1 MVEGHQRPV
10 GEFISARAWFAAR
23 LAELFEAAGNP
34 TLQRVVT
41 TAERRLRAA
50 RAPGASG
57 GLSVQRLSDWR
68 TGHHRPASFEQFTPA
83 LLTLIELVPPKPGST
98 RTELMDPLVWKQ
110 WWAAAD
116 AENDS
121 ATGPVKAK
129 RRARQRNS
137 ASDERGARPRVTTVL
152 PRAIGTFVGRE
163 RELQS
168 IVDAATAGPS
178 VAIHTVDGMAGIGKT
193 ALIVR
198 AAHLL
203 ADQFPDGQYFV
214 ELNTHT
220 AGLTPSDP
228 FDVLG
233 TLLTDLGIDPRH
245 IPGTLHGRR
254 NIWRGRLAGKRVLL
268 VLDDARDSNQIEPL
282 LPASPGCL
290 VLVSSRRRLIAL
302 DDATPLPVGTL
313 DRDTAIDLFCTL
325 ALRTPTGMSAAAAAA
340 VVQACGY
347 LPLAIVL
354 AAGRLAHHPTWSI
367 TDMAAELSEDRTRLG
382 VLEAG
387 QRAVRAAFAASYT
400 GLPPRRQLVFRRLGL
415 HSGPDIDAY
424 AAAALVD
431 LPIGIVRGELDA
443 LYTDHLVEEAAPG
456 RYRLHDLLREYA
468 NTLAAEDLVAEQAS
482 ATDRLFD
489 YYWRTLRAAGHPA
502 STPATASAPTSRT
515 QSSTPRQFTYAAAV
529 EWMRRERPNL
539 MACLRSAAADNQLSR
554 VVELTRALGGEL
566 RLQGPTAP
574 SVGIYQRQ
582 VVAAHT
588 IGDRH
593 AVAFAF
599 KEAGFAWYLTDDY
612 AAAAD
617 LLHQMLEAQAD
628 SLDSTTLA
636 AALRTLG
643 QARYQVGDFKA
654 AADVLQRALAIYRK
668 LGSRLEEAA
677 VLHTLGYVVHLLG
690 DYTTA
695 YDLLAQA
702 LDIRRDGGAR
712 GAEAATLS
720 ILGWVQYLA
729 GDHGAGLV
737 STEKS
742 LAIVREVGLKQL
754 EANVLAQQAWLRYL
768 TDDPRAM
775 IGNVQRAQRIYA
787 DLGDRFG
794 EAVTLL
800 HAGWGQRLIGDYP
813 TADRTLRRA
822 LAIYRE
828 CKNRP
833 GEASV
838 LNELGRVLY
847 LSGDYDSAT
856 DLIRQALKI
865 YHQHGNR
872 AGLADAFAN
881 LGWVVHLTDGPS
893 AGIDEMCVALVTYR
907 DIRHRLGEAET
918 LNRLAAQLA
927 ASDNI
932 DRAQTRYEEALEV
945 ARRIDSPLEQARA
958 LEGIARCRIGTG
970 DTATAKVVLQEAITI
985 YERIAAAETQPAR
998 ALLNELEQQSDT

>member
-1 MVEGHQRPV
+1 M
-10 GEFISARAWFAAR
+10 
-23 LAELFEAAGNP
+23 
-34 TLQRVVT
+34 
-41 TAERRLRAA
+41 
-50 RAPGASG
+50 
-57 GLSVQRLSDWR
+57 
-68 TGHHRPASFEQFTPA
+68 
-83 LLTLIELVPPKPGST
+83 
-98 RTELMDPLVWKQ
+98 
-110 WWAAAD
+110 
-116 AENDS
+116 
-121 ATGPVKAK
+121 
-129 RRARQRNS
+129 
-137 ASDERGARPRVTTVL
+137 TTVL
-152 PRAIGTFVGRE
+152 PRGIGTFVGRE
-163 RELQS
+163 QELQS

-178 VAIHTVDGMAGIGKT
+178 IYTVDGMAGIGKT

-198 AAHLL
+198 AAHML
-203 ADQFPDGQYFV
+203 AEQFPDGQYFV

-245 IPGTLHGRR
+245 IPSTLHGRR

-268 VLDDARDSNQIEPL
+268 VLDDARDNDQIEPL

-290 VLVSSRRRLIAL
+290 VLVSSRRCLIAL

-325 ALRTPTGMSAAAAAA
+325 ARRTPTGMNAAAAAE
-340 VVQACGY
+340 VVQACGC

-354 AAGRLAHHPTWSI
+354 TAGRLAHHPTWSI
-367 TDMAAELSEDRTRLG
+367 TDMAAELSEARLRLG

-400 GLPPRRQLVFRRLGL
+400 GLPPRRQMMFRRLGL
-415 HSGPDIDAY
+415 HPGPDVDAY

-431 LPIGIVRGELDA
+431 LPISTVRSELDA
-443 LYTDHLVEEAAPG
+443 LYTDHLLEETAPG

-468 NTLAAEDLVAEQAS
+468 NTLASEDTVAEQAL

-489 YYWRTLRAAGHPA
+489 YYSATLHAAGHP
-502 STPATASAPTSRT
+502 SGTPATASLPTARP
-515 QSSTPRQFTYAAAV
+515 QSSAPRQFTYATAV
-529 EWMRRERPNL
+529 EWMRRERANL
-539 MACLRSAAADNQLSR
+539 MACLRYAAANNQLSR
-554 VVELTRALGGEL
+554 VIELTRALGSEL

-599 KEAGFAWYLTDDY
+599 KEAGFTWYLTDDY
-612 AAAAD
+612 VAAAT
-617 LLHQMLEAQAD
+617 LLHQLLEAQAD

-643 QARYQVGDFKA
+643 QARYQVGDFA
-654 AADVLQRALAIYRK
+654 VAADVLQRSLSIYRM

-677 VLHTLGYVVHLLG
+677 VLHTLGYVLHLLG

-695 YDLLAQA
+695 YDLLGQA
-702 LDIRRDGGAR
+702 LAIRRGAGAR
-712 GAEAATLS
+712 AAEAATLS
-720 ILGWVQYLA
+720 ILGWVQYLG
-729 GDHGAGLV
+729 GDHGAALV
-737 STEKS
+737 TTEKS

-754 EANVLAQQAWLRYL
+754 EANILSQQGWLRYL
-768 TDDPRAM
+768 TDDPHAM
-775 IGNVQRAQRIYA
+775 IGNVQRAQQIYA

-833 GEASV
+833 GEAST
-838 LNELGRVLY
+838 LNELGRVHY
-847 LSGDYDSAT
+847 LIGDHRSAT

-881 LGWVVHLTDGPS
+881 LGWVLHLTDGPS

-907 DIRHRLGEAET
+907 DIRHRPGEAET

-927 ASDNI
+927 ASDKT
-932 DRAQTRYEEALEV
+932 DRALTRYEEALHM
-945 ARRIDSPLEQARA
+945 ARRINSPLEQARA
-958 LEGIARCRIGTG
+958 IEGFASCHIRTG
-970 DTATAKVVLQEAITI
+970 NPTTAKAELQEAITI
-985 YERIAAAETQPAR
+985 YQRIAAAETQPAR
-998 ALLNELEQQSDT
+998 ALLNELEQQSDPPPPPLARHPNSSDT